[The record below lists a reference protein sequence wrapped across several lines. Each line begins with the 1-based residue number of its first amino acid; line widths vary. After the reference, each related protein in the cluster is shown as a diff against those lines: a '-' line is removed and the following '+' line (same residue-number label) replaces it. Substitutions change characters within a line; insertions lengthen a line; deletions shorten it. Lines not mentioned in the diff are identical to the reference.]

1 MFETISIPIKLPIK
15 KTNSTV
21 IFDEPLSIIDP
32 GVKSLNTLKMIDE
45 TLQKKGKSLKD
56 IRRILLT
63 HGHID
68 HFGAAMDI
76 QKISGAEIFIHP
88 HDFEKIQ
95 RKNRNDDEFTL
106 RYKDI
111 LTQHGCPEKGLLG
124 IDRFWDYIKDMYDP
138 ILEVSF
144 YQDPFIK
151 FATTK
156 LEIIET
162 PGHTRGSVVFFHPE
176 TGLLISGDTVID
188 GITPNPVIEF
198 LENGN
203 RFASQSCFR
212 ESIQKISSY
221 PVKKIIGGHGKE
233 NGDPKSLFKSYQ
245 EEWSKNETKLISL
258 FEKHDSLSAYEAL
271 VHIFGELEDFN
282 IFLGMSE
289 MIGSF
294 DYLESKEKI
303 IYFEKNGKVRAK
315 MLGITK

>member
-1 MFETISIPIKLPIK
+1 MFETISVPIKLPIK

-21 IFDEPLSIIDP
+21 IFNNPLTIIDP
-32 GVKSLNTLKMIDE
+32 GVKSPDTLKMIDE

-56 IRRILLT
+56 IQRILLT

-76 QKISGAEIFIHP
+76 QKISGAEILIHR
-88 HDFEKIQ
+88 HDFDKIQ

-106 RYKDI
+106 KYKDI
-111 LTQHGCPEKGLLG
+111 LTRHGCPEKGLLG

-144 YQDPFIK
+144 YQDSFIN
-151 FATTK
+151 FAATR

-176 TGLLISGDTVID
+176 TGLLISGDTIID

-212 ESIQKISSY
+212 ESINRLSKY
-221 PVKKIIGGHGKE
+221 PIKKIIGGHGKE
-233 NGDPKSLFKSYQ
+233 NNNPQALFQSYRD
-245 EEWSKNETKLISL
+245 EWSKNEAKLLSL
-258 FEKHDSLSAYEAL
+258 FEKHASLSAYEAL

-294 DYLESKEKI
+294 DYLESKGKI
-303 IYFEKNGKVRAK
+303 LYFEEIEKVRAK
-315 MLGITK
+315 II